1 MVERILQ
8 APGQFWMLALMWIRS
23 TLAYPASFALMMVT
37 GILIT
42 ITDFVAVL
50 LMFSHITAFGGFSLA
65 EMALLYATS
74 SLTMGIADLIVG
86 KVEQVGRR
94 IRSGALD
101 SYLVRPVPAIIQT
114 AADEFRLDKLG
125 RIAQAVTVLV
135 IALVHIDVDWTV
147 AKGIMLVVGTL
158 AGALIFGSFFV
169 LGAAFQFIAIDSAEL
184 ANSFTYGGRTLTQ
197 YPLTAFGKDI
207 VRAVTFVVPL
217 AFVNFYPV
225 LFVLGKQ
232 APLGLPSWIG
242 LLSPV
247 AAAVMV
253 ALAAL
258 GWRGGLRR
266 YRSTG
271 S

>member
-8 APGQFWMLALMWIRS
+8 GPGQYWMLAGMWIRS
-23 TLAYPASFALMMVT
+23 TLAYPASFALLMVT

-42 ITDFVAVL
+42 ITDFIAVL
-50 LMFSHITAFGGFSLA
+50 LMFSHINAFGGFSLA

-74 SLTMGIADLIVG
+74 SLTMGIADLVTGSI
-86 KVEQVGRR
+86 ERVGRR
-94 IRSGALD
+94 IRSGSLD
-101 SYLVRPVPAIIQT
+101 AYLVRPVPAIIQT
-114 AADEFRLDKLG
+114 AADEFRLDRVG
-125 RIAQAVTVLV
+125 RVLQAMTVLV
-135 IALVHIDVDWTV
+135 IALTQLDVHWSV
-147 AKGIMLVVGTL
+147 AKGIMLVVGTVS
-158 AGALIFGSFFV
+158 GALIFGSFFV
-169 LGAAFQFIAIDSAEL
+169 LGAAFQFVAIDSAEL
-184 ANSFTYGGRTLTQ
+184 SNSFTYGGRTLTQ
-197 YPLTAFGKDI
+197 YPLTAFGTEV

-225 LFVLGKQ
+225 LFVLDKE

>member
-1 MVERILQ
+1 MVDRVLR
-8 APGQFWMLALMWIRS
+8 APGQYWMLAGMWIRS
-23 TLAYPASFALMMVT
+23 TLAYPASFVLLMVT

-42 ITDFVAVL
+42 ITDFLAVL

-74 SLTMGIADLIVG
+74 SLTMGVADLLTGSI
-86 KVEQVGRR
+86 ERVGRR
-94 IRSGALD
+94 IRSGSLD
-101 SYLVRPVPAIIQT
+101 AYLVRPVPAFIQT
-114 AADEFRLDKLG
+114 AADEFRLDKAG
-125 RIAQAVTVLV
+125 RVLQATAVLV
-135 IALVHIDVDWTV
+135 IALSQLDVDWTV
-147 AKGIMLVVGTL
+147 AKGIMLLVGTL
-158 AGALIFGSFFV
+158 SGVLIFGSFFV
-169 LGAAFQFIAIDSAEL
+169 LGAAFQFVAIDSAEL
-184 ANSFTYGGRTLTQ
+184 SNSFTYGGRTLTQ
-197 YPLTAFGKDI
+197 YPLTAFGKDV

-253 ALAAL
+253 TLAAL